1 MNTLCC
7 IVGAGS
13 FSAALLPPQRDS
25 YFLIAADGGY
35 AALKSAGLRPDLC
48 VGDFDSLGFV
58 PDDCETVSLPVEK
71 DETDMGAAALLAA
84 RRGFRTLYFYGVLGG
99 SRFSHSLAAVQT
111 LVRLRKRGL
120 TVRILDQHCILFPV
134 AEETV
139 SFPDRMEGDF
149 SLFAISDQ
157 VTVSFTGLKYPLHH
171 QTLTNTFP
179 LGVSNSFTGGS
190 ASVTVTDG
198 AAVAV
203 LEGKAIPLFL
213 KAGSI

>member
-1 MNTLCC
+1 MPK
-7 IVGAGS
+7 G
-13 FSAALLPPQRDS
+13 RHH
-25 YFLIAADGGY
+25 LIPEY
-35 AALKSAGLRPDLC
+35 RL
-48 VGDFDSLGFV
+48 V
-58 PDDCETVSLPVEK
+58 K
-71 DETDMGAAALLAA
+71 DH
-84 RRGFRTLYFYGVLGG
+84 G
-99 SRFSHSLAAVQT
+99 SRVVT
-111 LVRLRKRGL
+111 G
-120 TVRILDQHCILFPV
+120 
-134 AEETV
+134 
-139 SFPDRMEGDF
+139 MEGDF